1 MTAVK
6 AEPDSDTILVAHD
19 LSARAARPESND
31 GAHSRPALTS
41 KSVNHVKGAHV
52 KDKDSQTRKIESLLL
67 KSGQVTAEKDSMTP
81 LIKKEGKPEN
91 SISDLAE
98 DIDPPSVIISAKQ
111 SAGVKRPAQGSP
123 SKPPKKRE
131 LKERVKEIPNS
142 AEIKKERIKAQPET
156 PGKYIPI
163 DEVLYESRG
172 KESGS
177 LFQDLEQQSERDFC
191 SSAASWTL
199 NEWIEQGQQL
209 LDAHTRLIG
218 RLVQHRIE
226 LSLKLQVITSA
237 VNDRAAALNEQG
249 LLVDQKLEKIKTLGE
264 EILHII

>member
-6 AEPDSDTILVAHD
+6 AEPDSDSILVVHD
-19 LSARAARPESND
+19 LSATAARPESND
-31 GAHSRPALTS
+31 GSHSRPALAS
-41 KSVNHVKGAHV
+41 KSVNHVKGAQV
-52 KDKDSQTRKIESLLL
+52 KDKDSQIRKIESLLL
-67 KSGQVTAEKDSMTP
+67 KSGQVTAGKDSMTP
-81 LIKKEGKPEN
+81 LIKKERKPEN
-91 SISDLAE
+91 SIRDRAQ
-98 DIDPPSVIISAKQ
+98 DIDPPAVIVSAKQ
-111 SAGVKRPAQGSP
+111 SGGVKRPAHESP

-131 LKERVKEIPNS
+131 LNERVREISNS
-142 AEIKKERIKAQPET
+142 AEIKKERIKAQPEN

-191 SSAASWTL
+191 GLAASWTL
-199 NEWIEQGQQL
+199 KEWIEQGQQL